1 MAAVATRPPEPVRPI
16 EALRA
21 LRALLAS
28 PDDTAQVFR
37 VIRALSGRSFERVLD
52 RVLADPTGR
61 RILEERRSLLPA
73 LADRARLRA
82 LPDGTLGREYARFM
96 DAEAISAEGLLEA
109 SRSPEPEPEHR
120 LGAAG
125 QVLGERLRDMHDLWH
140 VVTGYGRDL
149 FGEAALLAFTY
160 AQTRNRGIGAIVL
173 VGLWRMWRGGAREA
187 AALVRRAWWRGRR
200 AAFLPAADW
209 EALLELP
216 LDEVRRRLRV
226 GPPPT
231 YTPLRST
238 AAPPVGAPA

>member
-1 MAAVATRPPEPVRPI
+1 MAAVATRPPDRVRPV

-21 LRALLAS
+21 LRALIAN
-28 PDDTAQVFR
+28 PDDTGQVFR

-61 RILEERRSLLPA
+61 QILEERRSLLAA
-73 LADRARLRA
+73 LSDRARLRA

-96 DAEAISAEGLLEA
+96 DAEALSAAGLLEA
-109 SRSPEPEPEHR
+109 SRTPEAQPEHR
-120 LGAAG
+120 LGPEG

-160 AQTRNRGIGAIVL
+160 AQTRNRGIGAIAG
-173 VGLWRMWRGGAREA
+173 VGFWRMWRGGREA
-187 AALVRRAWWRGRR
+187 AALVRRAWWRGHR

-216 LDEVRRRLRV
+216 LDEVRRRLGI

-238 AAPPVGAPA
+238 AAPPVASTA